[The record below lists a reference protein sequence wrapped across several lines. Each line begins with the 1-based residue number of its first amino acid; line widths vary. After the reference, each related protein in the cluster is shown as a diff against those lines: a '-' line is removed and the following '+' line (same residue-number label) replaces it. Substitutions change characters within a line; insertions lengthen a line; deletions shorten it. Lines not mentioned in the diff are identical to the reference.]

1 MTGADNII
9 PFVLVLAT
17 VLLPLLSFGGLL
29 IAGES
34 IHENTRSIAAT
45 TMMFVTL
52 ATSFVALLHFG
63 VSGQWDY
70 NLPWFRYLSSNQ
82 LVEHTISFSINGVSL
97 IMLNVVVFISFL
109 VHLYS
114 YEYMG
119 HKKNHVMYYPYLG
132 LFTFSMIVLVL
143 SNNLLIT
150 FISWELIGFCSYLLV
165 GFWFNKEA
173 ASQAASKA
181 FLMNRVADVFFLL
194 ALLLVFYR
202 VGSFDLNDIHHY
214 YIDHYESGS
223 FYFSI
228 GMLLFIGCMAKTAQ
242 FPLNSWLPDAME
254 GPTPVSAL
262 LHAATMVAAGVY
274 LLVKLNFL
282 LTADVRFVMA
292 IVGSLTAFFGA
303 LPALTSFNSKK
314 ILAYS
319 TISQLGYM
327 IAAIGCSASSSA
339 FFHLFTHAFFK
350 AGLFLSVGAVIHAL
364 HKVHMKLAHEHR
376 FVHMD
381 PLDIRIMGGLGKKMP
396 LVFGAYLITASS
408 LIGLPFFSGFLSK
421 ESILNAMFT
430 FGQQHQGIAWIV
442 PGFGLLTVLVTAYY
456 VTRQGVWIFLG
467 ESRLKEL
474 KYYSEHIWEKVK
486 VNQPVIIVPLILLSL
501 SSFFFFFSTHPF
513 HASHAWLFHATV
525 HRSWSYPISGL
536 HGAYV
541 TKEYLIVMLL
551 SLSFVILG
559 SLSAFLWNKKKV
571 SVHAIESKNSILTR
585 FYYIDELIQGLV
597 IMPLQKT
604 SLAIAAFDKK
614 GLDGVVHGIVYITVI
629 KAHIIAWFD
638 RVFVDGVI
646 TVMVYSTGKFGKAFR
661 VIQRGNVQNYLFWV
675 LLLMLLVAVWM
686 LIKEVLF

>member
-1 MTGADNII
+1 MIGSEDII

-17 VLLPLLSFGGLL
+17 VLLPLLSFVGLF

-34 IHENTRSIAAT
+34 IHENTRSMT
-45 TMMFVTL
+45 
-52 ATSFVALLHFG
+52 ATSMIFFALICSSLGLVYCG
-63 VSGQWDY
+63 VSGEWDY
-70 NLPWFRYLSSNQ
+70 ALPWFRYLSSNQ
-82 LVEHTISFSINGVSL
+82 WTQHTISFTINGASL

-143 SNNLLIT
+143 SQNLLIT

-181 FLMNRVADVFFLL
+181 FLINRVADVFFLL
-194 ALLLVFYR
+194 ALLLVFYKY
-202 VGSFDLNDIHHY
+202 GSFDLTAILNTASAQDHAGR
-214 YIDHYESGS
+214 ID
-223 FYFSI
+223 FSI

-274 LLVKLNFL
+274 LLVKLDFL
-282 LTADVRFVMA
+282 LTPDVRFVMA
-292 IVGSLTAFFGA
+292 IVGSLTALLGA

-314 ILAYS
+314 ILAFS

-327 IAAIGCSASSSA
+327 IAAIGCSASAAA
-339 FFHLFTHAFFK
+339 FFHLVTHAFFK
-350 AGLFLSVGAVIHAL
+350 AGLFLAVGAVIHAL
-364 HKVHMKLAHEHR
+364 HKVHIKLAHEHR

-381 PLDIRIMGGLGKKMP
+381 PLDIRIMGGLRKKMP

-421 ESILNAMFT
+421 ESILNAMFS
-430 FGQQHQGIAWIV
+430 FAERYQGFTWMV
-442 PGFGLLTVLVTAYY
+442 PVLGITTVLVTAYY
-456 VTRQGVWIFLG
+456 VTRQGIWIFLG

-486 VNQPVIIVPLILLSL
+486 VNQPVIVVPLVLLSIC
-501 SSFFFFFSTHPF
+501 SFFFFFSLDPF
-513 HASHAWLFHATV
+513 HPRIWSSV
-525 HRSWSYPISGL
+525 HYCMGGWTPTITGL
-536 HGAYV
+536 NYNFAGEHVLVMILSLTFVLLG
-541 TKEYLIVMLL
+541 IVLA
-551 SLSFVILG
+551 LSFVKRNI
-559 SLSAFLWNKKKV
+559 
-571 SVHAIESKNSILTR
+571 SVHAVEKNHILTR
-585 FYYIDELIQGLV
+585 FYYIDDLIKGLIV
-597 IMPLQKT
+597 APIQKT
-604 SLAIAAFDKK
+604 SLSTAVADKK
-614 GLDGVVHGIVYITVI
+614 GLDGFIHLMVYATVV
-629 KAHIIAWFD
+629 KAHIYAWFD

-646 TVMVYSTGKFGKAFR
+646 SLLVYSTGKFGKAFR

-675 LLLMLLVAVWM
+675 LVLMLLVVIGEM
-686 LIKEVLF
+686 VHHYFLIK

>member
-1 MTGADNII
+1 MTGSESLI
-9 PFVLVLAT
+9 PLVLVLAT
-17 VLLPLLSFGGLL
+17 VFLPLVSFGGLL
-29 IAGES
+29 IAGER
-34 IHENTRSIAAT
+34 IHENIRSIAAT
-45 TMMFVTL
+45 SMMFFTLLFAVVTL
-52 ATSFVALLHFG
+52 LHCG
-63 VSGQWDY
+63 VSGQWNY
-70 NLPWFRYLSSNQ
+70 ALPWFRYLSSNEFI
-82 LVEHTISFSINGVSL
+82 EHTISFSINGVSL

-109 VHLYS
+109 VHWYS

-194 ALLLVFYR
+194 ALLLLFYR
-202 VGSFDLNDIHHY
+202 VGSFDLNDIHQYYVEHY
-214 YIDHYESGS
+214 DSS
-223 FYFSI
+223 AMYFSI

-274 LLVKLNFL
+274 LLVKLYFL
-282 LTADVRFVMA
+282 LTADVRFVMV
-292 IVGSLTAFFGA
+292 IIGSLTAFFGA

-327 IAAIGCSASSSA
+327 IAAIGCSAPEAA
-339 FFHLFTHAFFK
+339 FFHLTTHAFFK
-350 AGLFLSVGAVIHAL
+350 AGLFLSVGAVIHSL
-364 HKVHMKLAHEHR
+364 HKVHLKLAHEHR

-396 LVFGAYLITASS
+396 LVFGAYVITASS

-421 ESILNAMFT
+421 ESILNSMYAFAEHRHG
-430 FGQQHQGIAWIV
+430 FAWIV
-442 PGFGLLTVLVTAYY
+442 PILGLATVLLTAYY
-456 VTRQGVWIFLG
+456 VTRQGIWIFLG

-474 KYYSEHIWEKVK
+474 KYYSEHIWLKVK
-486 VNQPVIIVPLILLSL
+486 VNQPVIIVPLVLLS
-501 SSFFFFFSTHPF
+501 SASFFFMFSHNPF
-513 HASHAWLFHATV
+513 HASHAWLFHGESANGITGFYF
-525 HRSWSYPISGL
+525 HHYMD
-536 HGAYV
+536 
-541 TKEYLIVMLL
+541 EYSIVMISSLTFVALGILL
-551 SLSFVILG
+551 AIGLT
-559 SLSAFLWNKKKV
+559 KKRI

-585 FYYIDELIQGLV
+585 FYYIDELIQGIV
-597 IMPLQKT
+597 IMPLLKT
-604 SLAIAAFDKK
+604 SMAVAAFDKK
-614 GLDGVVHGIVYITVI
+614 GLDGIVHGVVYITVI

-646 TVMVYSTGKFGKAFR
+646 SLMVYSTGKFGKAFR

-675 LLLMLLVAVWM
+675 LLLMLLVAIGE
-686 LIKEVLF
+686 LIKNYLV

>member
-1 MTGADNII
+1 MTGSEDIL

-17 VLLPLLSFGGLL
+17 VLLPVLSFIGLF

-34 IHENTRSIAAT
+34 IHENTRSMT
-45 TMMFVTL
+45 
-52 ATSFVALLHFG
+52 ATSMIFFSWMSALFALIYCG

-70 NLPWFRYLSSNQ
+70 AIPWFRYLSSHQ
-82 LVEHTISFSINGVSL
+82 FIEHTISFSINGMSL

-143 SNNLLIT
+143 SNNLLVT

-173 ASQAASKA
+173 AAQAASKA
-181 FLMNRVADVFFLL
+181 FLINRVADVFFLL
-194 ALLLVFYR
+194 ALLLIFFR
-202 VGSFDLNDIHHY
+202 VGSFDLNVIRQFY
-214 YIDHYESGS
+214 TENYILGTFE
-223 FYFSI
+223 FSI

-274 LLVKLNFL
+274 LLVKLEFL
-282 LTADVRFVMA
+282 LTPDVRFVMA

-314 ILAYS
+314 ILAFS

-327 IAAIGCSASSSA
+327 IAAIGCSASGAA

-381 PLDIRIMGGLGKKMP
+381 PLDIRIMGGIGKKMP
-396 LVFGAYLITASS
+396 LVFAAYLITASS

-421 ESILNAMFT
+421 ESILNAMVSFAKEY
-430 FGQQHQGIAWIV
+430 QGIAWLV
-442 PGFGLLTVLVTAYY
+442 PALGLLTVLVTAYY
-456 VTRQGVWIFLG
+456 VTRQGIWIFLG

-486 VNQPVIIVPLILLSL
+486 VNQWVIVLPLILLSL
-501 SSFFFFFSTHPF
+501 GSFFIAFSKHPF
-513 HASHAWLFHATV
+513 HGSEAWLFNASA
-525 HRSWSYPISGL
+525 HRSWTSPISGL
-536 HGAYV
+536 SAY
-541 TKEYLIVMLL
+541 TSHEYGIVMLL
-551 SLSFVILG
+551 SLLLVTIGMFG
-559 SLSAFLWNKKKV
+559 AFFLSKKNI
-571 SVHAIESKNSILTR
+571 SVHAVESSKNILTR
-585 FYYIDELIQGLV
+585 FYFIDDVIQGLV
-597 IMPLQKT
+597 VMPLQKT
-604 SLAIAAFDKK
+604 SLALAVFDKK
-614 GLDGVVHGIVYITVI
+614 GLDGMIHVLVYITVV

-638 RVFVDGVI
+638 RVFIDGVI
-646 TVMVYSTGKFGKAFR
+646 SLMVYSTGKFGKAFR

-675 LLLMLLVAVWM
+675 LALMLVVAIWGLVTTYF
-686 LIKEVLF
+686 L

>member
-1 MTGADNII
+1 MTGSEDII

-17 VLLPLLSFGGLL
+17 VLLPLLSFIGLF
-29 IAGES
+29 IAGERL
-34 IHENTRSIAAT
+34 HENTRSIVASSMIFFSWCTAV
-45 TMMFVTL
+45 VTFIYCGF
-52 ATSFVALLHFG
+52 SD
-63 VSGQWDY
+63 QWDY
-70 NLPWFRYLSSNQ
+70 SLPWFKYLSSNQ
-82 LVEHTISFSINGVSL
+82 FVEHTISLSINSVSL

-132 LFTFSMIVLVL
+132 LFTFSMLMLVL

-181 FLMNRVADVFFLL
+181 FLINRVADVFFLL
-194 ALLLVFYR
+194 ALLLVFYK

-214 YIDHYESGS
+214 YLEHFDSSAI
-223 FYFSI
+223 YFSI
-228 GMLLFIGCMAKTAQ
+228 GMFLFIGCMAKTAQ

-274 LLVKLNFL
+274 LLVKLDFL

-292 IVGSLTAFFGA
+292 IVGALTAFFGA

-327 IAAIGCSASSSA
+327 IAAIGCASSSA
-339 FFHLFTHAFFK
+339 AFFHLITHAFFK

-396 LVFGAYLITASS
+396 LVFTAYLITASS

-421 ESILNAMFT
+421 ETILNAMFSFAET
-430 FGQQHQGIAWIV
+430 HDGVAWIV
-442 PGFGLLTVLVTAYY
+442 PVCGLATVLATAYY
-456 VTRQGVWIFLG
+456 VTRQGIWIFLG

-474 KYYSEHIWEKVK
+474 KYYSEHVWEKVK
-486 VNQPVIIVPLILLSL
+486 VNQPVIVVPLVLLSIG
-501 SSFFFFFSTHPF
+501 SFFFLFSLSPF
-513 HASHAWLFHATV
+513 HPYTWINTYSYVRWGNGLEIFLSRYSEEHALV
-525 HRSWSYPISGL
+525 MICS
-536 HGAYV
+536 
-541 TKEYLIVMLL
+541 LIFIPLGMLL
-551 SLSFVILG
+551 
-559 SLSAFLWNKKKV
+559 AFLFTNKQV
-571 SVHAIESKNSILTR
+571 SVHAIENPKNILTR
-585 FYYIDELIQGLV
+585 FYYIDELIQGV
-597 IMPLQKT
+597 VVMPLQKS
-604 SLAIAAFDKK
+604 SLVIAAFDKK
-614 GLDGVVHGIVYITVI
+614 GLDGVVHFIVYATVV
-629 KAHIIAWFD
+629 KAHVYAWFD

-646 TVMVYSTGKFGKAFR
+646 SLLVYSTGKFGKAFR

-675 LLLMLLVAVWM
+675 LVLMLLVAVGEM
-686 LIKEVLF
+686 INIYFL

>member
-1 MTGADNII
+1 MTGSEDII

-17 VLLPLLSFGGLL
+17 VFLPVLSFIGLF
-29 IAGES
+29 IAGGS
-34 IHENTRSIAAT
+34 IHENTRSMTATGMIFFSWMSALIA
-45 TMMFVTL
+45 L
-52 ATSFVALLHFG
+52 IYCG

-70 NLPWFRYLSSNQ
+70 ALPWFRYLSSHQ
-82 LVEHTISFSINGVSL
+82 FVEHTISFSINGMSL

-143 SNNLLIT
+143 SNNLLVT

-173 ASQAASKA
+173 AAQAASKA
-181 FLMNRVADVFFLL
+181 FLINRVADVFFLL
-194 ALLLVFYR
+194 ALLLVFYQY
-202 VGSFDLNDIHHY
+202 GSFDLNAIHDFQSTHY
-214 YIDHYESGS
+214 SSGTID
-223 FYFSI
+223 FSI

-274 LLVKLNFL
+274 LLVKLDFL
-282 LTADVRFVMA
+282 LTIDVRFVMV
-292 IVGSLTAFFGA
+292 IIGSLTAFFGA
-303 LPALTSFNSKK
+303 LPALTTFNSKK

-319 TISQLGYM
+319 TVSQLGYM
-327 IAAIGCSASSSA
+327 IAAIGCSASSAA

-364 HKVHMKLAHEHR
+364 HNVHHKLAYEHR

-396 LVFGAYLITASS
+396 LVFVAYLITASS
-408 LIGLPFFSGFLSK
+408 LMGLPFFSGFLSK

-430 FGQQHQGIAWIV
+430 FAEYRHGIALIA
-442 PGFGLLTVLVTAYY
+442 PILGIGTVLVTAFY
-456 VTRQGVWIFLG
+456 VTRLGIWMFLG
-467 ESRLKEL
+467 ESRLNEL
-474 KYYSEHIWEKVK
+474 KYYSEHVWEKVK
-486 VNQPVIIVPLILLSL
+486 VNHPVIIVPLVLLSL
-501 SSFFFFFSTHPF
+501 GSFFVLFSTDPF
-513 HASHAWLFHATV
+513 HASHSWLLSGQGHLGRV
-525 HRSWSYPISGL
+525 SGL
-536 HGAYV
+536 RSGFV
-541 TKEYLIVMLL
+541 EEYGLVM
-551 SLSFVILG
+551 IG
-559 SLSAFLWNKKKV
+559 SLTSVVLGILLAVLLTKKRV
-571 SVHAIESKNSILTR
+571 SVHALESKKSILTR
-585 FYYIDELIQGLV
+585 FYYIDDVIQGLV
-597 IMPLQKT
+597 VMPLQKT

-614 GLDGVVHGIVYITVI
+614 GLDGIVHGIVYITVI

-646 TVMVYSTGKFGKAFR
+646 SLMVYSTGKFGKAFR

-675 LLLMLLVAVWM
+675 LALMLVVAIWV
-686 LIKEVLF
+686 LIKGVLF

>member
-1 MTGADNII
+1 MTGSENII

-17 VLLPLLSFGGLL
+17 VVLPLLSFIGLF

-34 IHENTRSIAAT
+34 IHENTRSMTAT
-45 TMMFVTL
+45 TLMFFSLCAAIL
-52 ATSFVALLHFG
+52 AVMYCG
-63 VSGQWDY
+63 VSSQYDY
-70 NLPWFRYLSSNQ
+70 SLPWFKYLSNHQ
-82 LVEHTISFSINGVSL
+82 LTKHTLSFSVNGVSL
-97 IMLNVVVFISFL
+97 IMLNIVVFISFL

-132 LFTFSMIVLVL
+132 LFTFSMVMLVL
-143 SNNLLIT
+143 SHNLLVT
-150 FISWELIGFCSYLLV
+150 FISWELIGFSSYLLV

-173 ASQAASKA
+173 AAQAASKA
-181 FLMNRVADVFFLL
+181 FLINRVADVFFLL
-194 ALLLVFYR
+194 ALLLVFYK
-202 VGSFDLNDIHHY
+202 VGSFDLNVIREF
-214 YIDHYESGS
+214 YIKQYLSG
-223 FYFSI
+223 YFEFGV

-274 LLVKLNFL
+274 LLVKLDFL
-282 LTADVRFVMA
+282 LTHDVRFVMA

-327 IAAIGCSASSSA
+327 IAAIGCSSPSAS
-339 FFHLFTHAFFK
+339 FFHLVTHAFFK

-364 HKVHMKLAHEHR
+364 HNVHHKLAHEHR

-381 PLDIRIMGGLGKKMP
+381 PLDIRIMGGMGKKMP
-396 LVFGAYLITASS
+396 LVFTAYLITASS
-408 LIGLPFFSGFLSK
+408 LIGIPFFSGFLSK

-430 FGQQHQGIAWIV
+430 FAEYNHGIAWIV
-442 PGFGLLTVLVTAYY
+442 PVLGLATVLVTAYY
-456 VTRQGVWIFLG
+456 VTRQGIWIFMG

-474 KYYSEHIWEKVK
+474 KYYSEHVWQKVK
-486 VNQPVIIVPLILLSL
+486 VNQPVIVIPLVLLSI
-501 SSFFFFFSTHPF
+501 SSFFFFFSYNPF
-513 HASHAWLFHATV
+513 HAHGW
-525 HRSWSYPISGL
+525 ISDRDLVMWGTTFRVFNSGFAEE
-536 HGAYV
+536 HI
-541 TKEYLIVMLL
+541 IVMIL
-551 SLSFVILG
+551 SLTFVSLGILLAIG
-559 SLSAFLWNKKKV
+559 LTKKSI
-571 SVHAIESKNSILTR
+571 SVHAVEKKNNILTR
-585 FYYIDELIQGLV
+585 FYFIDGVIQGLV
-597 IMPLQKT
+597 IMPLQK
-604 SLAIAAFDKK
+604 SSVALAAFDRK
-614 GLDGVVHGIVYITVI
+614 GLDGIVHGIVYVTVV

-646 TVMVYSTGKFGKAFR
+646 SLLVYSTGKFGKAFR

-675 LLLMLLVAVWM
+675 LALMLLVAIWV
-686 LIKEVLF
+686 LIKGVLF